1 MLLAAGAQPG
11 RSWAGLLALAAAYVV
26 FRVGTYVWVRLKR
39 PSPTPAIEGA
49 RRVKVQ
55 ATVGVTPDEPTGE
68 PEVEPAWFGRIIERG
83 GVRMRQVRQIVK
95 TGSHE
100 LPAED
105 DEPEVDSD
113 VDLALDDE
121 PAEDE
126 PDDGDEALE
135 EYIAR
140 ARRLRVPYNQIVKV
154 AVATYGVSVS
164 TAKRRIRELDEAAR
178 GGQAA

>member
-1 MLLAAGAQPG
+1 MILAAAAAQPA

-26 FRVGTYVWVRLKR
+26 FRVGTYVWTNIKS
-39 PSPTPAIEGA
+39 PSPPPAIEGV

-55 ATVGVTPDEPTGE
+55 ATVGVTPDEPTAD
-68 PEVEPAWFGRIIERG
+68 PAEVGWWGRIREVG
-83 GVRMRQVRQIVK
+83 GVRFRQAQQVVK

-105 DEPEVDSD
+105 EAEPEGDTE

-121 PAEDE
+121 PAEGD
-126 PDDGDEALE
+126 DDGEAVE

-140 ARRLRVPYNQIVKV
+140 ARKLRVPYSQIVRV
-154 AVATYGVSVS
+154 VVELYGVSES
-164 TAKRRIRELDEAAR
+164 TAKRRIRDVDDARRGQSAA
-178 GGQAA
+178 